1 MKLKKKRLLWMYY
14 GGTKS
19 PPNMW
24 EKIVDFLPKA
34 ALKCPCF
41 TVLKFF
47 FSFINHRNF
56 SDRVK
61 CVILKSLEI
70 DNKSDI
76 GALKLEIVLL

>member
-1 MKLKKKRLLWMYY
+1 M
-14 GGTKS
+14 GEKS

-34 ALKCPCF
+34 ALKCPYF

-47 FSFINHRNF
+47 FSFISHRNL

-61 CVILKSLEI
+61 CGILKSLAI
-70 DNKSDI
+70 DNKSDT